1 MLACRRNS
9 IGSVPRVLSG
19 QRIFGT
25 LLQLYCNV
33 SATLQFY
40 CNFNGFLFDVFLDRA
55 MCCNS
60 GGASGLNL
68 ELSTT
73 WADVCA
79 CRAA

>member
-9 IGSVPRVLSG
+9 IGSVPRVLF
-19 QRIFGT
+19 RHRNFGI
-25 LLQLYCNV
+25 LLQRGWNFF
-33 SATLQFY
+33 ATLQLS
-40 CNFNGFLFDVFLDRA
+40 CNVNVLLVGVFLDRA
-55 MCCNS
+55 MGCNS

-73 WADVCA
+73 WGDVCA